1 MLIIHLDS
9 NILHPWISRKLVYTL
24 SLTILLV
31 GCAGP
36 FGGFK
41 LDQEF
46 LKERQVQI
54 RKFDTQDEKA
64 LLSASAAVLQDMGF
78 TLEESETKLGVIS
91 ASKSRSAVEP
101 WQVGVKIF
109 YMLLLTNIPIDS
121 VQNISVSLVTSK
133 SSSGGFLL
141 RATFQRVVIND
152 QQREVRWETILE
164 EELYKGFFN
173 KVSQAVFLKA
183 QEI

>member
-121 VQNISVSLVTSK
+121 VQNISVS
-133 SSSGGFLL
+133 